1 MSQTGGPALIEV
13 KRGGRNGQ
21 LPLWSRNRDI
31 ASFNPPRRDGGFP
44 APPAGMTKAP
54 MPEPRVSR
62 PIHVAIHTSRR
73 TRLTAVIV
81 ASALFMQ
88 NLDSTVIATAL
99 PAMARAFGADPVR
112 MNVALTAYLLS
123 LAVFIPASGWVADR
137 YGTRTV
143 FRAAIAV
150 FAVGSVLCGLADSL
164 AFLVAARILQ
174 GVGGAMMVPVGRLVL
189 LRTVAKRELVAA
201 MAWLTM
207 PALLGPVVGPPL
219 GGFIVTWCD
228 WRWIF
233 YINVPIGILGMIAV
247 SVFIEEVREP
257 PRGGFDAVGLV
268 LCGTALCGLMFG
280 LETVGSRVVPGA
292 ATGAMLGVGV
302 VGAALY
308 GRHARRHPSP
318 LVDLSL
324 LRLPTFGLSF
334 AAMMLFRTGIGAIPF
349 LLPLMLQVG
358 FGDSA
363 AQSGLVTFASSAGA
377 LVMKPA
383 ALTALR
389 WFGFRDTLF
398 WNGLIS
404 GAMVAICAAFRPTW
418 PAAAIYA
425 ALLAGGFFRS
435 LQFTA
440 YNTLAYSEVPRH
452 RMSAATSLYAT
463 GQQLAGTI
471 GITVAA
477 LALDASMAVT
487 GHQPA
492 RPADF
497 SAAFLVVALATL
509 LASPIALFMAR
520 DAGDEMAGRA
530 PTAD

>member
-1 MSQTGGPALIEV
+1 
-13 KRGGRNGQ
+13 
-21 LPLWSRNRDI
+21 
-31 ASFNPPRRDGGFP
+31 
-44 APPAGMTKAP
+44 
-54 MPEPRVSR
+54 
-62 PIHVAIHTSRR
+62 
-73 TRLTAVIV
+73 
-81 ASALFMQ
+81 
-88 NLDSTVIATAL
+88 
-99 PAMARAFGADPVR
+99 
-112 MNVALTAYLLS
+112 
-123 LAVFIPASGWVADR
+123 
-137 YGTRTV
+137 
-143 FRAAIAV
+143 
-150 FAVGSVLCGLADSL
+150 
-164 AFLVAARILQ
+164 
-174 GVGGAMMVPVGRLVL
+174 
-189 LRTVAKRELVAA
+189 

-219 GGFIVTWCD
+219 GGIIVTYFN
-228 WRWIF
+228 WRWTF
-233 YINVPIGILGMIAV
+233 FINIPIGLMGLLAVTLFIQDFREPAGRAFDLRGLMLIGLALVCGMSGMETVARGLVPPELTEAMITAGIAV
-247 SVFIEEVREP
+247 
-257 PRGGFDAVGLV
+257 GF
-268 LCGTALCGLMFG
+268 
-280 LETVGSRVVPGA
+280 
-292 ATGAMLGVGV
+292 
-302 VGAALY
+302 LY
-308 GRHARRHPSP
+308 YLHARHHPAP
-318 LVDLSL
+318 LLDFTLMK
-324 LRLPTFGLSF
+324 LPCFGLSF